1 MLKKS
6 KTILLYYIRKTI
18 SVEFLLFLDVL
29 RGHRYHA
36 KMFMSFI
43 KSNWKEHSGTGM
55 NSESV
60 RILQCRNYERVQQ
73 IVANHL
79 HSPSFSNQVSRYI

>member
-18 SVEFLLFLDVL
+18 SIEFLLFLDVL

-43 KSNWKEHSGTGM
+43 KNNWKEHSGTGM

-60 RILQCRNYERVQQ
+60 RTLQCRNYERST
-73 IVANHL
+73 AN
-79 HSPSFSNQVSRYI
+79 SCESSS